1 MENAVIETA
10 LGNFEI
16 KIRKSSLLQLS
27 LTKKA
32 KTKLTIES
40 KKIKGQLLEYLG
52 GKRKKINFPI
62 TANGTLF
69 QKKVWKVISSIKYG
83 KTTTYGDIAKKISSS
98 PRAVGQAAKRN
109 PLLILIPCHRV
120 VGNHSLGGF
129 SGKTRI
135 KKKKRLLDIEMIK
148 SLT

>member
-83 KTTTYGDIAKKISSS
+83 KTTTYGDIAK
-98 PRAVGQAAKRN
+98 
-109 PLLILIPCHRV
+109 
-120 VGNHSLGGF
+120 
-129 SGKTRI
+129 
-135 KKKKRLLDIEMIK
+135 
-148 SLT
+148 